1 MKKVFYFTV
10 AGMMLFAA
18 QSCTQQQTK
27 NMNEPKPIDLANLD
41 TTANPA
47 EDFNQYANGGWI
59 KNHPIPEDKSSFGT
73 FNELI
78 DKNEKQL
85 KEVVTGIAKANN
97 PKGSVAEKIAMFYN
111 SGMDTVTIEKN
122 GTAILKDEFD
132 RIDKISS
139 LEDIEQQFIHFHKY
153 FISAGFGLYGGPDE
167 KNSDMVI
174 TQVGQSGLGLPDR
187 DYYLSDAER
196 FANIRDKYKEH
207 MTKMFM
213 LFGDD
218 AKTAAANTQ
227 EVYDIEYKLAEV
239 SMDRITQRNPHKTY
253 NKKTV
258 EELQELT
265 PNFNW
270 EIYLTELGLPDVKEV
285 IVGQPDFL
293 KGFNDLLTSK
303 SIDDW
308 KAYLR
313 WNLINSSA
321 SYLNDDVVKQNFD
334 FYGKT
339 LSGTP
344 AMRPRWKRVLSA
356 TNRTLSEAVG
366 QIYVEKY
373 FPPEAKERML
383 KLVGNLKTAL
393 GERIQNLTWMSESTK
408 DSAINKLTA
417 IRVKIG
423 YPDKWKDYSKL
434 EVKDDAYALNIMRA
448 REFAFNRMINKID
461 KPVDKSEWHMSP
473 QTVNAY
479 YNPTANEIVFPA
491 GILQPP
497 FFFLNGD
504 DAVNYGAIGVV
515 IGHEM
520 THGFDDQGR
529 LFDKKGN
536 LNSWWTE
543 EDSKQFK
550 ERTDVL
556 VRQFNEFVVLDSVH
570 ANGEYTLGE
579 NIADFGGLNVSFTA
593 FKKTEQWKHQDKK
606 IDGFTPNQRF
616 YLAYAH
622 VWAQNIRDEEKLRR
636 TQEDVHSLGKF
647 RVNGPLRNLPEFHA
661 AFNVKPGDY
670 MYLPENER
678 AIIW

>member
-1 MKKVFYFTV
+1 MKKVFYFTI
-10 AGMMLFAA
+10 AGMMLLGV
-18 QSCTQQQTK
+18 QSCKQETK
-27 NMNEPKPIDLANLD
+27 KMNEPKPIDLANLD

-59 KNHPIPEDKSSFGT
+59 KNNPVPEDKSSYGT

-85 KEVVTGIAKANN
+85 KDVVTDIAKANN

-111 SGMDTVTIEKN
+111 SGMDTVAIEKN
-122 GTAILKDEFD
+122 GTTILKEELD
-132 RIDKISS
+132 RINKISS
-139 LEDIEQQFIHFHKY
+139 LKDIQQQFVHFHKY
-153 FISAGFGLYGGPDE
+153 FISTGFGLYGGADE

-174 TQVGQSGLGLPDR
+174 TQIYQSGLGLPDR
-187 DYYLSDAER
+187 DYYLSDAQH
-196 FANIRDKYKEH
+196 FADIRDKYKEH
-207 MTKMFM
+207 LTKMFM
-213 LFGDD
+213 LFGNDEE
-218 AKTAAANTQ
+218 TAVENTKK
-227 EVYDIEYKLAEV
+227 VYDIEYKLAEV
-239 SMDRITQRNPHKTY
+239 SMDRITQRDPHKTY
-253 NKKTV
+253 NKKTIA
-258 EELQELT
+258 ELQELT

-270 EIYLTELGLPDVKEV
+270 KTYLIGLGLSDVKEV

-293 KGFNDLLTSK
+293 KGFNELFTSK
-303 SIDDW
+303 SVDDW
-308 KAYLR
+308 KAYFK
-313 WNLINSSA
+313 WNLIDANA
-321 SYLNDDVVKQNFD
+321 SYLNDDIVKQNFD

-344 AMRPRWKRVLSA
+344 IMRPRWKRVLGA
-356 TNRTLSEAVG
+356 TNGTLSEAVG

-373 FPPEAKERML
+373 FPPEAKERMV
-383 KLVGNLKTAL
+383 KLVDNLKTAL
-393 GERIQNLTWMSESTK
+393 GERIQNLTWMSEATK
-408 DSAINKLTA
+408 DSALNKLAA
-417 IRVKIG
+417 IRVKVG

-434 EVKDDAYALNIMRA
+434 EVKDDAYVLNIMRA
-448 REFAFNRMINKID
+448 REFAFNKMIDKID
-461 KPVDKSEWHMSP
+461 KPVDKTEWHMSP

-556 VRQFNEFVVLDSVH
+556 VHQFNEFVVLDTVH

-579 NIADFGGLNVSFTA
+579 NIADFGGLNVSYTA

-606 IDGFTPNQRF
+606 IDEFTPNQRF

-647 RVNGPLRNLPEFHA
+647 RVNGPLRNLPEFHV

-678 AIIW
+678 AVIW